1 MLDNLLVPEINGSNL
16 ENAIKHYCDR
26 LQELSVFRFLYN
38 VEITD
43 FLSQQL
49 AEESYKIITETI
61 TNVIKHS
68 KGTVIEVYVDIVEN
82 NLQIL
87 IEDNGM
93 GFSENK
99 VSKKS
104 LGFTSIKNRTSFLQG
119 ELNIESRKYK
129 GTKVSIKIPTS

>member
-1 MLDNLLVPEINGSNL
+1 MLDNLLVPKINGSNL

-38 VEITD
+38 VEITG

-104 LGFTSIKNRTSFLQG
+104 LGFTSIKNRTSFLQY
-119 ELNIESRKYK
+119 LHKLQ
-129 GTKVSIKIPTS
+129 